1 MEGGE
6 VGYEPLIAG
15 FDITDSG
22 EGNIDNDNKDDD
34 EDAVSKDC

>member
-6 VGYEPLIAG
+6 VEQDPLIAG
-15 FDITDSG
+15 FDITDTG

-34 EDAVSKDC
+34 DDDVSKDC